1 MARRTAQEMIE
12 ACRKAHKLIQQ
23 GAKTRDAF
31 LDANISGQYYYAWKS
46 KKPGR
51 RPKYERIELA
61 HAEPLPHSS
70 QSFTL
75 VFTSPADAAAFL
87 RSARNE

>member
-1 MARRTAQEMIE
+1 MVRRTAQEMVE

-31 LDANISGQYYYAWKS
+31 LDANINGSHYYAWKS
-46 KKPGR
+46 KKPGH
-51 RPKYERIELA
+51 RPKYERIEVPASPMPSHGLT
-61 HAEPLPHSS
+61 
-70 QSFTL
+70 F
-75 VFTSPADAAAFL
+75 VFTNPDDAARFL